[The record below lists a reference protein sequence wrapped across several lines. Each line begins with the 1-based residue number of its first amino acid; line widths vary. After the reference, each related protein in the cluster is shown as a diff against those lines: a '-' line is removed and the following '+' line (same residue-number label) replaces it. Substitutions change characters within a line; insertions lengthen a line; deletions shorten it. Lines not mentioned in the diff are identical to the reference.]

1 MAARTTRDK
10 KEHAMEEDLLP
21 AAGAELAEAGYPP
34 AELGVAV
41 ERAGRAYVQPSREI
55 VGQLAAELLG
65 PGGRLAAEKTF
76 DLRDVL
82 MAVAPHLH
90 GLPVSSLD
98 TAVQKLLSPERAIA
112 LPAVAGARQ
121 PVWAAA
127 CVLEDERRVTELA
140 GQLVERSSPAVPAD
154 VAAQAVLQTELGR
167 RFRLNEGQIEAA
179 KGLRTS
185 GHSLDLIIGVAGS
198 GKTSALSAVRAGF
211 EAAGYKV
218 IGAATSGQAA
228 KALEEGSGVPSRTVA
243 SLTWR
248 LDHHRQAL
256 GTRHVLVL
264 DESGMTTDADVAK
277 LHGIIGATT
286 RRQRWGATR
295 HPATSGAPGTCAN

>member
-1 MAARTTRDK
+1 MSRRLTQRLVPSAVDGRSYHPGQKGARNGRRPFC
-10 KEHAMEEDLLP
+10 P

-112 LPAVAGARQ
+112 LPAAAGARQ

-179 KGLRTS
+179 KGLLTS

-228 KALEEGSGVPSRTVA
+228 KALEDGIRCPLPHGGFAHLAPRPPPPSP
-243 SLTWR
+243 
-248 LDHHRQAL
+248 
-256 GTRHVLVL
+256 
-264 DESGMTTDADVAK
+264 
-277 LHGIIGATT
+277 
-286 RRQRWGATR
+286 R
-295 HPATSGAPGTCAN
+295 HPPCARPGRERHDH